1 MKNFGKQITIAL
13 VAALLVAGV
22 GYALFS
28 DTITVSGT
36 ATATGS
42 MNVLVESASMTTS
55 VGGGTAVQNPVSIAG
70 DGNSVTLSSTGL
82 QYPDSN
88 VTFTIVLKNTGNLG
102 AKVTAVTPTGSG
114 TAGVDDLVITY
125 GDSLAVND
133 VIAGNNGTKTI
144 TVNVKWDHDSTNAFT
159 ATPFSIVFD
168 FVQNT
173 P

>member
-42 MNVLVESASMTTS
+42 MNVVVDSASMTTS
-55 VGGGTAVQNPVSIAG
+55 NGGGTAVQNTATIAG
-70 DGNSVTLSSTGL
+70 DGNSVTLAVPGL
-82 QYPDSN
+82 QYPTSN

-125 GDSLAVND
+125 GTSLAVND

-144 TVNVKWDHDSTNAFT
+144 TVTVSWDSASTHAFT
-159 ATPFSIVFD
+159 STPFSIVFD

>member
-42 MNVLVESASMTTS
+42 MNVVVDSASATTS
-55 VGGGTAVQNPVSIAG
+55 VGGGLPATNTATIAG
-70 DGNSVTLSSTGL
+70 DGNSVTLAVPSL
-82 QYPDSN
+82 QYPGAS
-88 VTFTIVLKNTGNLG
+88 VTFTVVLKNTGNLG
-102 AKVTAVTPTGSG
+102 AKLTNITPTGLG
-114 TAGVDDLVITY
+114 TAASDLQITY
-125 GDSLAVND
+125 SGIAAND
-133 VIAGNNGTKTI
+133 VIAASNGTKTVMV
-144 TVNVKWDHDSTNAFT
+144 TVTWNTTSSTA
-159 ATPFSIVFD
+159 ASAPFSIVFD